1 MSSDSDL
8 DKTEL
13 PSQRKLDQAREE
25 GNVPRSRELAA
36 CVSLLAGGLLFW
48 LMGTSLNSEL
58 SVMLKDALSFNR
70 TRATD
75 PTLLLEQAVQSGG
88 RVLWHFLPFAVA
100 VVVLCV
106 IASLMVGGWLFSTK
120 NLGPRFSRLDPLA
133 GVGRMVSV
141 ESLAEFGKA
150 VAKAALVG
158 GVAWLAFSQQFDR
171 LLALSS
177 MSVSQ
182 QAHALSDLL
191 MAAFL
196 PMAGALGLIAAIDIP
211 YQRWRHTKQLMMTRE
226 EVRQEHKEQEGSP
239 EVKGRIR
246 SLQRE
251 MARRR
256 MMAAI
261 PTADVVITNPTHYA
275 VALSYAESS
284 NSAPRVVAKGA
295 DEIAAK
301 IRELAAEHQVPLLE
315 SPPLARAL
323 YRHVEI
329 GDAIPEKLYT
339 AVAQV
344 LAYVFRLRAGEHP
357 EKPVDIDLP
366 AGLDIQAAEDRTR
379 P

>member
-1 MSSDSDL
+1 MSADSDL

-13 PSQRKLDQAREE
+13 PSQRRLDQAREE

-36 CVSLLAGGLLFW
+36 CVSLLAGGLLLW
-48 LMGTSLNSEL
+48 VMGTSLRSQL
-58 SVMLKDALSFNR
+58 AVMLRDSLSFNR
-70 TRATD
+70 SVATD
-75 PTLLLEQAVQSGG
+75 PALLLEQFAHLSG
-88 RVLWHFLPFAVA
+88 RVLWHFLPLGAA
-100 VVVLCV
+100 ILLLTVL
-106 IASLMVGGWLFSTK
+106 SPLMVGGWLFSFK
-120 NLGPRFSRLDPLA
+120 NLGPRLSRLDPIA
-133 GVGRMVSV
+133 GAARLFSV
-141 ESLAEFGKA
+141 DSLAELGKA

-158 GVAWLAFSQQFDR
+158 VVAWLAVARQFDQM
-171 LLALSS
+171 LALSS
-177 MSVSQ
+177 FGVRQ
-182 QAHALSDLL
+182 QSHALADLL
-191 MAAFL
+191 LAAFL
-196 PMAGALGLIAAIDIP
+196 PIAGTLGLIAAVDIP
-211 YQRWRHTKQLMMTRE
+211 LQRWRHTKQLMMTRE
-226 EVRQEHKEQEGSP
+226 EVRQEHKEQEGNP

-275 VALSYAESS
+275 VALSYAKSS

-301 IRELAAEHQVPLLE
+301 IRELAAAHQVPLLE

-344 LAYVFRLRAGEHP
+344 LAYVFQLKAGG
-357 EKPVDIDLP
+357 KPDLP
-366 AGLDIQAAEDRTR
+366 DQIEVPDGMDKHPTDVQR
-379 P
+379 